1 MIVLAR
7 VYTQPY
13 LWTQL
18 NMTSSDDER
27 VRDHL
32 ANERTCLAWMRT
44 GVSAMGLGVVIAKL
58 RYILGSAYP
67 QSSGVIHAANIG
79 LFFALI
85 GILTIAMSTFL
96 FLQTRNEIRLHSY
109 SSRKYLVLI
118 LASLMITLGL
128 IILWYLTQPTN

>member
-1 MIVLAR
+1 M
-7 VYTQPY
+7 
-13 LWTQL
+13 
-18 NMTSSDDER
+18 NSSDDER

-44 GVSAMGLGVVIAKL
+44 GVSTMGLGVVIAKL
-58 RYILGSAYP
+58 RYLLGSAYP

-85 GILTIAMSTFL
+85 GILTIAMSAFL
-96 FLQTRNEIRLHSY
+96 FVQTRNEIRVHSY
-109 SSRKYLVLI
+109 SSRKYLILI

-128 IILWYLTQPTN
+128 MILWYLMQPTA